1 MSIIGSIFVRLGLK
15 SDEFSKGI
23 KQSEGQLSSF
33 KGVVGKIG
41 GAIAGAFTVDKIVQF
56 TKEAYKL
63 AGQAQG
69 VYNAFSRLNR
79 PGLLN
84 DLKEATR
91 GTTDE
96 LQLMQTAVRA
106 SNFKIPLDQLATYL
120 RFATD
125 RAIETGESVDY
136 LVNSLVLG
144 IGRKSPLILDNLSIS
159 TVRLREELAKT
170 GDMAKAVGNIIEEE
184 MKKGGDAIETS
195 AVKTQKLGAAW
206 KDFMVAV
213 GDSGA
218 VKSTGNIITDTLTS
232 ITRAMSDLIKS
243 GKSSS
248 IAMGSGMLGGILG
261 PILGP
266 VAAIFGGTKA
276 AESAI
281 KGQRSKQNKIDAE
294 VEKAAKLA
302 KEWADSVT
310 TIEEA
315 EKKLSLAQ
323 YSYFSSGK
331 EREAVI
337 AALKEKIKTIKAQ
350 EQEKIAR
357 EQTEKGIKAQIEALE
372 ELRAQEANPEKRAA
386 YTSEIESL
394 KKRLE
399 LMTSTNTVVK
409 GSIDYIIQQIEAQEK
424 LYHSTNIQSV
434 RDMAAAKKEE
444 LEAAKAL
451 LEITEKDR
459 KRRDRILKEGD
470 IASGYST
477 QGMGGSFW
485 LKRVEEKNKL
495 EKNLASYSF
504 DPTLYKDKIQQF
516 KEQAA
521 EVDQVANSIHQ
532 TITNTMV
539 SSFQALA
546 DGLAGI
552 SDMDAGQAIASLLKP
567 LADTAITAGTIIM
580 TTGEAIESLK
590 KSLFGFNGIS
600 AIAAGAILVGIGVAA
615 RAGLSAIASSGG
627 SSGSSSYS
635 PNTSFSGGSSY
646 SGASSQYGYASYRAQ
661 SVDVNVTG
669 RISGQD
675 IVLASDK
682 YLKNKSR

>member
-96 LQLMQTAVRA
+96 LKLMQTAVQA
-106 SNFKIPLDQLATYL
+106 NNFKIPLDQLATYL
-120 RFATD
+120 KFATN

-136 LVNSLVLG
+136 LVQSIILG
-144 IGRKSPLILDNLSIS
+144 IGRKSPLILDNLGIS
-159 TVRLREELAKT
+159 ASELREELAKT
-170 GDMAKAVGNIIEEE
+170 GDMGKAVGNIINKSMSEA
-184 MKKGGDAIETS
+184 GDAIETS

-213 GDSGA
+213 GGSGA

-243 GKSSS
+243 GKSWSAF
-248 IAMGSGMLGGILG
+248 IGSMLGGILG
-261 PILGP
+261 PLG
-266 VAAIFGGTKA
+266 AIFGGATA
-276 AESAI
+276 AGSAI
-281 KGQRSKQNKIDAE
+281 TGQRSKQNKIDAE
-294 VEKAAKLA
+294 DASAAKLA
-302 KEWADSVT
+302 KKWADSAA
-310 TIEEA
+310 TIEEVNILLNSA
-315 EKKLSLAQ
+315 RSDSIDLTAKETQAIIEALMEKKKQL
-323 YSYFSSGK
+323 
-331 EREAVI
+331 
-337 AALKEKIKTIKAQ
+337 KAQ

-357 EQTEKGIKAQIEALE
+357 EQTEKGIKAQIAALE

-409 GSIDYIIQQIEAQEK
+409 GSIDYINQQIEAQEK
-424 LYHSTNIQSV
+424 LYNSTNIQSV
-434 RDMAAAKKEE
+434 RDMAAAKKKE

-451 LEITEKDR
+451 LEITEKDKQ
-459 KRRDRILKEGD
+459 KRDEALKGD

-485 LKRVEEKNKL
+485 LKRVEEKNQL

>member
-96 LQLMQTAVRA
+96 LKLMQTAVQA
-106 SNFKIPLDQLATYL
+106 NNFKIPLDQLATYL
-120 RFATD
+120 KFATN

-136 LVNSLVLG
+136 LVQSIILG
-144 IGRKSPLILDNLSIS
+144 IGRKSPLILDNLGIS
-159 TVRLREELAKT
+159 ASELREELAKT
-170 GDMAKAVGNIIEEE
+170 GDMGKAVGNIINKSMSEA
-184 MKKGGDAIETS
+184 GDAIETS
-195 AVKTQKLGAAW
+195 AVKAQKLGAAW

-357 EQTEKGIKAQIEALE
+357 EQTEKGIKAQIAALE
-372 ELRAQEANPEKRAA
+372 ELRAEEANPAKRAA

-409 GSIDYIIQQIEAQEK
+409 GSIDYINQQIEAQEK
-424 LYHSTNIQSV
+424 LYNSTNIQSV
-434 RDMAAAKKEE
+434 RDMAAAKKKE

-451 LEITEKDR
+451 LEITEKDKQ
-459 KRRDRILKEGD
+459 KRDEALKGD

-504 DPTLYKDKIQQF
+504 DPTSYKDKIQQF

-627 SSGSSSYS
+627 NSGSSSYS

>member
-206 KDFMVAV
+206 KNFMTSV
-213 GDSGA
+213 GDTSV
-218 VKSTGNIITDTLTS
+218 VKSTGDAIVSTLTYIADS
-232 ITRAMSDLIKS
+232 FDALINSERLSTWQKFL
-243 GKSSS
+243 GFL
-248 IAMGSGMLGGILG
+248 GHGGIQRQAL
-261 PILGP
+261 
-266 VAAIFGGTKA
+266 
-276 AESAI
+276 AEGAGNASA
-281 KGQRSKQNKIDAE
+281 GKQIQERVNLWTE
-294 VEKAAKLA
+294 GLN
-302 KEWADSVT
+302 
-310 TIEEA
+310 TIELAERQLA
-315 EKKLSLAQ
+315 FAQSQYAHFSSEEEKK
-323 YSYFSSGK
+323 
-331 EREAVI
+331 AVI
-337 AALKEKIKTIKAQ
+337 AALKERVKLIKSQ

-357 EQTEKGIKAQIEALE
+357 EQTENGIKAQIAALE

-409 GSIDYIIQQIEAQEK
+409 GSIDYINQQIEAQEK
-424 LYHSTNIQSV
+424 LYNSTNIQSV
-434 RDMAAAKKEE
+434 RDMAAAKKKE

-451 LEITEKDR
+451 LEITEKDKQ
-459 KRRDRILKEGD
+459 KRDEALKGD

-552 SDMDAGQAIASLLKP
+552 SDMNAGQAIASLLKP
-567 LADTAITAGTIIM
+567 LADMAITAGTIIM
-580 TTGEAIESLK
+580 TTGEAIERLK
-590 KSLFGFNGIS
+590 KSLLGFNGIG

-635 PNTSFSGGSSY
+635 PNTSFSGGGSY

>member
-15 SDEFSKGI
+15 SDKFSKGI

-96 LQLMQTAVRA
+96 LKLMQTAVQA
-106 SNFKIPLDQLATYL
+106 NNFKIPLDQLATYL
-120 RFATD
+120 KFATN

-136 LVNSLVLG
+136 LVQSIILG
-144 IGRKSPLILDNLSIS
+144 IGRKSPLILDNLGIS
-159 TVRLREELAKT
+159 ASELREELAKT
-170 GDMAKAVGNIIEEE
+170 GDMGKAVGNIINKSMSEA
-184 MKKGGDAIETS
+184 GDAIETS
-195 AVKTQKLGAAW
+195 AVKVQRLSAAW
-206 KDFMVAV
+206 KDLKTAYGNSAWVKNIADSIVDNLTVAINSISSIFKSNAQIWYET
-213 GDSGA
+213 DIKMGA
-218 VKSTGNIITDTLTS
+218 NLGKRWLQIYEKYKKATGSLKDDYSEYL
-232 ITRAMSDLIKS
+232 DLLKK
-243 GKSSS
+243 GFSSS
-248 IAMGSGMLGGILG
+248 
-261 PILGP
+261 PQ
-266 VAAIFGGTKA
+266 T
-276 AESAI
+276 
-281 KGQRSKQNKIDAE
+281 NT
-294 VEKAAKLA
+294 
-302 KEWADSVT
+302 DSIRQLNSD
-310 TIEEA
+310 TIN
-315 EKKLSLAQ
+315 
-323 YSYFSSGK
+323 
-331 EREAVI
+331 
-337 AALKEKIKTIKAQ
+337 
-350 EQEKIAR
+350 
-357 EQTEKGIKAQIEALE
+357 GIKAQIAALE
-372 ELRAQEANPEKRAA
+372 ELRAEEANPEKRAA

-409 GSIDYIIQQIEAQEK
+409 GSIDYINQQIEAQEK
-424 LYHSTNIQSV
+424 LYNSTNIQSV

-451 LEITEKDR
+451 LEITEKDKQ
-459 KRRDRILKEGD
+459 KRDEALKGN

>member
-41 GAIAGAFTVDKIVQF
+41 GAIAGAFAVNKIAQF

-96 LQLMQTAVRA
+96 LKLMQTAVQA
-106 SNFKIPLDQLATYL
+106 NNFKIPLDQLATYL
-120 RFATD
+120 KFATN

-136 LVNSLVLG
+136 LVQSIVLG
-144 IGRKSPLILDNLSIS
+144 IGRKSPLILDNLGIS
-159 TVRLREELAKT
+159 ASELREELAKT
-170 GDMAKAVGNIIEEE
+170 GDMGKAVGNIINKSMSEA
-184 MKKGGDAIETS
+184 GDAIETS

-206 KDFMVAV
+206 KNFMTSV
-213 GDSGA
+213 GDTS
-218 VKSTGNIITDTLTS
+218 VIKSTGDAIVSTLTYIADS
-232 ITRAMSDLIKS
+232 FDALINSERLSTWQKFL
-243 GKSSS
+243 GFL
-248 IAMGSGMLGGILG
+248 GHGGIQRQAL
-261 PILGP
+261 
-266 VAAIFGGTKA
+266 
-276 AESAI
+276 AEGAGNASAD
-281 KGQRSKQNKIDAE
+281 KQIQERVNLWTE
-294 VEKAAKLA
+294 GLN
-302 KEWADSVT
+302 
-310 TIEEA
+310 TIELAERQLA
-315 EKKLSLAQ
+315 FAQSQYAHFSSEEEKK
-323 YSYFSSGK
+323 
-331 EREAVI
+331 AVI
-337 AALKEKIKTIKAQ
+337 AALKERVKLIKSQ

-357 EQTEKGIKAQIEALE
+357 EQTENGIKAQIAALE

-409 GSIDYIIQQIEAQEK
+409 GSIDYINQQIEAQEK
-424 LYHSTNIQSV
+424 LYNSTNIQSV
-434 RDMAAAKKEE
+434 RDMAAAKKKE

-451 LEITEKDR
+451 LEITEKDKQ
-459 KRRDRILKEGD
+459 KRDEALKGD

-580 TTGEAIESLK
+580 TTGEAIERLK
-590 KSLFGFNGIS
+590 KSLLGFNGIG

-635 PNTSFSGGSSY
+635 PNTSFSGGGSY
-646 SGASSQYGYASYRAQ
+646 SGASSKYGYASYRAQ

>member
-206 KDFMVAV
+206 KNFMTSV
-213 GDSGA
+213 GDTSV
-218 VKSTGNIITDTLTS
+218 VKSTGDAIVSTLTYIADS
-232 ITRAMSDLIKS
+232 FDALINSERLSTWQKFL
-243 GKSSS
+243 GFL
-248 IAMGSGMLGGILG
+248 GHGGIQRQAL
-261 PILGP
+261 
-266 VAAIFGGTKA
+266 
-276 AESAI
+276 AEGAGNASAD
-281 KGQRSKQNKIDAE
+281 KQIQERVNLWTE
-294 VEKAAKLA
+294 GLN
-302 KEWADSVT
+302 
-310 TIEEA
+310 TIELAERQLA
-315 EKKLSLAQ
+315 FAQSQYAHFSSEEEKK
-323 YSYFSSGK
+323 
-331 EREAVI
+331 AVI
-337 AALKEKIKTIKAQ
+337 AALKERVKLIKSQ

-357 EQTEKGIKAQIEALE
+357 EQTENGIKAQIAALE
-372 ELRAQEANPEKRAA
+372 ELRAEEANPAKRAA

-409 GSIDYIIQQIEAQEK
+409 GSIDYINQQIEAQEK
-424 LYHSTNIQSV
+424 LYNSTNIQSV

-451 LEITEKDR
+451 LEITEKDKQ
-459 KRRDRILKEGD
+459 KRDEALKGN

-495 EKNLASYSF
+495 EKNLASYSY
-504 DPTLYKDKIQQF
+504 DPTLYKNAKNQATQF
-516 KEQAA
+516 NEIAEEVKQA
-521 EVDQVANSIHQ
+521 ANSIHQ
-532 TITNTMV
+532 TITTAM
-539 SSFQALA
+539 SDALIS
-546 DGLAGI
+546 LAEGI
-552 SDMDAGQAIASLLKP
+552 GSMGGIDMSP
-567 LADTAITAGTIIM
+567 LADVIIQVGKMAIK
-580 TTGEAIESLK
+580 TGVAILGIKKALESLNP
-590 KSLFGFNGIS
+590 FV
-600 AIAAGAILVGIGVAA
+600 AIAAGTALVALGTAVKKSLSNIG
-615 RAGLSAIASSGG
+615 SEIGG
-627 SSGSSSYS
+627 GYS

-646 SGASSQYGYASYRAQ
+646 SGALSQYGYASYRAQ

>member
-63 AGQAQG
+63 AEQAQG

-120 RFATD
+120 KFATN

-136 LVNSLVLG
+136 LVQSIILG
-144 IGRKSPLILDNLSIS
+144 IGRKSPLILDNLGIS
-159 TVRLREELAKT
+159 ASELREELAKT
-170 GDMAKAVGNIIEEE
+170 GDMGKAVGNIINKSMSEA
-184 MKKGGDAIETS
+184 GDAIETS
-195 AVKTQKLGAAW
+195 AVKVQRLSAAW
-206 KDFMVAV
+206 KDLKTAYGNSAWVKNIADSIVDNLTVAINSISSIFKSNAQIWYET
-213 GDSGA
+213 DIKMGA
-218 VKSTGNIITDTLTS
+218 NLGKRWLQIYEKYKKATGSLKDDYSEYL
-232 ITRAMSDLIKS
+232 DLLKK
-243 GKSSS
+243 GFSSS
-248 IAMGSGMLGGILG
+248 
-261 PILGP
+261 PQ
-266 VAAIFGGTKA
+266 T
-276 AESAI
+276 
-281 KGQRSKQNKIDAE
+281 NT
-294 VEKAAKLA
+294 
-302 KEWADSVT
+302 DSIRQLNSD
-310 TIEEA
+310 TIN
-315 EKKLSLAQ
+315 
-323 YSYFSSGK
+323 
-331 EREAVI
+331 
-337 AALKEKIKTIKAQ
+337 
-350 EQEKIAR
+350 
-357 EQTEKGIKAQIEALE
+357 GIKAQIAALE
-372 ELRAQEANPEKRAA
+372 ELRAEEANPAKRAA

-409 GSIDYIIQQIEAQEK
+409 GSIDYINQQIEAQEK
-424 LYHSTNIQSV
+424 LYNSTNIQSV

-451 LEITEKDR
+451 LEITEKDKQ
-459 KRRDRILKEGD
+459 KRDEALKGD

-552 SDMDAGQAIASLLKP
+552 SDMNAGQAIASLLKP
-567 LADTAITAGTIIM
+567 LADMAITAGTIIM
-580 TTGEAIESLK
+580 TTGKAIESLK
-590 KSLFGFNGIS
+590 AALSGFFGVG

>member
-41 GAIAGAFTVDKIVQF
+41 GAIAGAFAVNKIAQF

-96 LQLMQTAVRA
+96 LKLMQTAVQA
-106 SNFKIPLDQLATYL
+106 NNFKIPLDQLATYL
-120 RFATD
+120 KFATN

-136 LVNSLVLG
+136 LVQSIVLG
-144 IGRKSPLILDNLSIS
+144 IGRKSPLILDNLGIS
-159 TVRLREELAKT
+159 ASELREELAKT
-170 GDMAKAVGNIIEEE
+170 GDMGKAVGNIINKSMSEA
-184 MKKGGDAIETS
+184 GDAIETS

-206 KDFMVAV
+206 KDFMVSV
-213 GDSGA
+213 GNTA
-218 VKSTGNIITDTLTS
+218 PIKHTFNFI
-232 ITRAMSDLIKS
+232 SDLFSDFFTGWSTILKSNISGWKKLWAINPFAVDNVLREAQANIDQTASGIKFAIEKAQHDLAGMQSTDEARMYLMTIIPAERGLKTADEVRAYANTIKEWIKS
-243 GKSSS
+243 K
-248 IAMGSGMLGGILG
+248 
-261 PILGP
+261 
-266 VAAIFGGTKA
+266 
-276 AESAI
+276 E
-281 KGQRSKQNKIDAE
+281 Q
-294 VEKAAKLA
+294 EK
-302 KEWADSVT
+302 
-310 TIEEA
+310 
-315 EKKLSLAQ
+315 
-323 YSYFSSGK
+323 
-331 EREAVI
+331 
-337 AALKEKIKTIKAQ
+337 KAQ
-350 EQEKIAR
+350 EQ
-357 EQTEKGIKAQIEALE
+357 TENSIKAQIAALE
-372 ELRAQEANPEKRAA
+372 ELRAEEANPAKRAA

-409 GSIDYIIQQIEAQEK
+409 GSIDYINQQIEAQEK
-424 LYHSTNIQSV
+424 LYNSTNIQSV
-434 RDMAAAKKEE
+434 RDMAAAKKKE

-451 LEITEKDR
+451 LEITEKDKQ
-459 KRRDRILKEGD
+459 KRDEALKGD

-567 LADTAITAGTIIM
+567 LADTAIAAGTIIM

-646 SGASSQYGYASYRAQ
+646 SGTSSQYGYASYRAQ

>member
-96 LQLMQTAVRA
+96 LKLMQTAVQA

-206 KDFMVAV
+206 KNFMTSV
-213 GDSGA
+213 GDTSV
-218 VKSTGNIITDTLTS
+218 VKSTGDAIVSTLTYIADS
-232 ITRAMSDLIKS
+232 FDALINSERLSTWQKFL
-243 GKSSS
+243 GFL
-248 IAMGSGMLGGILG
+248 GHGGIQRQAL
-261 PILGP
+261 
-266 VAAIFGGTKA
+266 
-276 AESAI
+276 AEGAGNASAD
-281 KGQRSKQNKIDAE
+281 KQIQERVNLWTE
-294 VEKAAKLA
+294 GLN
-302 KEWADSVT
+302 
-310 TIEEA
+310 TIELAERQLA
-315 EKKLSLAQ
+315 FAQSQYAHFSSEEEKK
-323 YSYFSSGK
+323 
-331 EREAVI
+331 AVI

-409 GSIDYIIQQIEAQEK
+409 GSIDYINQQIEAQEK
-424 LYHSTNIQSV
+424 LYNSTNIQSV

-451 LEITEKDR
+451 LEITEKDKQ
-459 KRRDRILKEGD
+459 KRDEALKGD

-552 SDMDAGQAIASLLKP
+552 SDMNAGQAIASLIKP
-567 LADTAITAGTIIM
+567 LADMAITAGTIIM
-580 TTGEAIESLK
+580 TTGKAIESLK
-590 KSLFGFNGIS
+590 AALSGFFGVG

-627 SSGSSSYS
+627 NSGSSSYS

>member
-206 KDFMVAV
+206 KNFMTSV
-213 GDSGA
+213 GDTS
-218 VKSTGNIITDTLTS
+218 VIKSTGDAIVSTLTYIADS
-232 ITRAMSDLIKS
+232 FDALINSERLSTWQKFL
-243 GKSSS
+243 GFL
-248 IAMGSGMLGGILG
+248 GHGGIQRQAL
-261 PILGP
+261 
-266 VAAIFGGTKA
+266 
-276 AESAI
+276 AEGAGNASAD
-281 KGQRSKQNKIDAE
+281 KQIQERVNLWTE
-294 VEKAAKLA
+294 GLN
-302 KEWADSVT
+302 
-310 TIEEA
+310 TIELAERQLA
-315 EKKLSLAQ
+315 FAQSQYAHFSSEEEKK
-323 YSYFSSGK
+323 
-331 EREAVI
+331 AVI
-337 AALKEKIKTIKAQ
+337 AALKERVKLIKSQ

-357 EQTEKGIKAQIEALE
+357 EQTENGIKAQIAALE

-399 LMTSTNTVVK
+399 LMISTNTVVK
-409 GSIDYIIQQIEAQEK
+409 GSIDYINQQIEAQEK
-424 LYHSTNIQSV
+424 LYNSTNIQSV
-434 RDMAAAKKEE
+434 RDMAAAKKKE

-451 LEITEKDR
+451 LEITEKDKQ
-459 KRRDRILKEGD
+459 KRDEALKGD

>member
-33 KGVVGKIG
+33 KGAVGKIG

-84 DLKEATR
+84 DLKEATQ

-96 LQLMQTAVRA
+96 LKLMQTAVQA
-106 SNFKIPLDQLATYL
+106 NNFKIPLDQLATYL
-120 RFATD
+120 KFATN

-136 LVNSLVLG
+136 LVQSIILG
-144 IGRKSPLILDNLSIS
+144 IGRKSPLILDNLGIS
-159 TVRLREELAKT
+159 ASELREELAKT
-170 GDMAKAVGNIIEEE
+170 GDMGKAVGNIINKSMSEA
-184 MKKGGDAIETS
+184 GDAIETS

-206 KDFMVAV
+206 KNFMTSV
-213 GDSGA
+213 GDTS
-218 VKSTGNIITDTLTS
+218 VIKSTGDAIVSTLTYIADS
-232 ITRAMSDLIKS
+232 FDALINSERLSTWQKFL
-243 GKSSS
+243 GFL
-248 IAMGSGMLGGILG
+248 GHGGIQRQAL
-261 PILGP
+261 
-266 VAAIFGGTKA
+266 
-276 AESAI
+276 AEGAGNASAD
-281 KGQRSKQNKIDAE
+281 KQIQERVNLWTE
-294 VEKAAKLA
+294 GLN
-302 KEWADSVT
+302 
-310 TIEEA
+310 TIELAERQLA
-315 EKKLSLAQ
+315 FAQSQYAHFSSEEEKK
-323 YSYFSSGK
+323 
-331 EREAVI
+331 AVI

-357 EQTEKGIKAQIEALE
+357 EQTEKGIKAQIAALE

-409 GSIDYIIQQIEAQEK
+409 GSIDYINQQIEAQEK
-424 LYHSTNIQSV
+424 LYNSTNIQSV
-434 RDMAAAKKEE
+434 RDMAAAKKKE

-451 LEITEKDR
+451 LEITEKDKQ
-459 KRRDRILKEGD
+459 KRDEALKGN

-495 EKNLASYSF
+495 EKNLASYSY
-504 DPTLYKDKIQQF
+504 DPTLYKNAKNQATQF
-516 KEQAA
+516 NEIAEEVKQA
-521 EVDQVANSIHQ
+521 ANSIHQ
-532 TITNTMV
+532 TITTAM
-539 SSFQALA
+539 SDALIS
-546 DGLAGI
+546 LAEGI
-552 SDMDAGQAIASLLKP
+552 GSMGGIDMSP
-567 LADTAITAGTIIM
+567 LADVIIQVGKMAIK
-580 TTGEAIESLK
+580 TGVAILGIKKALESLNP
-590 KSLFGFNGIS
+590 FV
-600 AIAAGAILVGIGVAA
+600 AIAAGTALVALGTAVKKSLSNIG
-615 RAGLSAIASSGG
+615 SEIGG
-627 SSGSSSYS
+627 GYS

>member
-96 LQLMQTAVRA
+96 LKLMQTAVQA

-206 KDFMVAV
+206 KNFMTSV
-213 GDSGA
+213 GDTSV
-218 VKSTGNIITDTLTS
+218 VKSTGDAIVSTLTYIADS
-232 ITRAMSDLIKS
+232 FDALINSERLSTWQKFL
-243 GKSSS
+243 GFL
-248 IAMGSGMLGGILG
+248 GHGGIQRQAL
-261 PILGP
+261 
-266 VAAIFGGTKA
+266 
-276 AESAI
+276 AEGAGNASAD
-281 KGQRSKQNKIDAE
+281 KQIQERVNLWTE
-294 VEKAAKLA
+294 GLN
-302 KEWADSVT
+302 
-310 TIEEA
+310 TIELAERQLA
-315 EKKLSLAQ
+315 FAQSQYAHFSSEEEKK
-323 YSYFSSGK
+323 
-331 EREAVI
+331 AVI

-409 GSIDYIIQQIEAQEK
+409 GSIDYINQQIEAQEK
-424 LYHSTNIQSV
+424 LYNSTNIQSV

-451 LEITEKDR
+451 LEITEKDKQ
-459 KRRDRILKEGD
+459 KRDEALKGD

-495 EKNLASYSF
+495 EKNLASYSY
-504 DPTLYKDKIQQF
+504 DPTLYKNAKNQATQF
-516 KEQAA
+516 NEIAEEVKQA
-521 EVDQVANSIHQ
+521 ANSIHQ
-532 TITNTMV
+532 TITTAM
-539 SSFQALA
+539 SDALIS
-546 DGLAGI
+546 LAEGI
-552 SDMDAGQAIASLLKP
+552 GSMGGIDMSP
-567 LADTAITAGTIIM
+567 LADVIIQVGKMAIK
-580 TTGEAIESLK
+580 TGVAILGIKKALESLNP
-590 KSLFGFNGIS
+590 FV
-600 AIAAGAILVGIGVAA
+600 AIAAGTALVAVGTAVKKSLSNIG
-615 RAGLSAIASSGG
+615 SEIGG
-627 SSGSSSYS
+627 GYS
-635 PNTSFSGGSSY
+635 PNTSFSGGGSY

>member
-1 MSIIGSIFVRLGLK
+1 
-15 SDEFSKGI
+15 
-23 KQSEGQLSSF
+23 
-33 KGVVGKIG
+33 
-41 GAIAGAFTVDKIVQF
+41 
-56 TKEAYKL
+56 
-63 AGQAQG
+63 
-69 VYNAFSRLNR
+69 
-79 PGLLN
+79 
-84 DLKEATR
+84 
-91 GTTDE
+91 
-96 LQLMQTAVRA
+96 MQTAVRA

-206 KDFMVAV
+206 KNFMTSV
-213 GDSGA
+213 GDTSV
-218 VKSTGNIITDTLTS
+218 VKSTGDAIVSTLTYIADS
-232 ITRAMSDLIKS
+232 FDALINSERLSTWQKFL
-243 GKSSS
+243 GFL
-248 IAMGSGMLGGILG
+248 GHGGIQRQAL
-261 PILGP
+261 
-266 VAAIFGGTKA
+266 
-276 AESAI
+276 AEGAGNASAD
-281 KGQRSKQNKIDAE
+281 KQIQERVNLWTE
-294 VEKAAKLA
+294 GLN
-302 KEWADSVT
+302 
-310 TIEEA
+310 TIELAERQLA
-315 EKKLSLAQ
+315 FAQSQYAHFSSEEEKK
-323 YSYFSSGK
+323 
-331 EREAVI
+331 AVI
-337 AALKEKIKTIKAQ
+337 AALKERVKLIKSQ

-357 EQTEKGIKAQIEALE
+357 EQTENGIKAQIAALE
-372 ELRAQEANPEKRAA
+372 ELRAQEANPAKRAA

-409 GSIDYIIQQIEAQEK
+409 GSIDYINQQIEAQEK
-424 LYHSTNIQSV
+424 LYNSTNIQSV

-451 LEITEKDR
+451 LEITEKDKQ
-459 KRRDRILKEGD
+459 KRDEALKGD

-485 LKRVEEKNKL
+485 LKRVEEKNQL

-567 LADTAITAGTIIM
+567 LADMAITAGTIIM
-580 TTGEAIESLK
+580 TTGKAIESLK
-590 KSLFGFNGIS
+590 AALSGFFGVG

>member
-96 LQLMQTAVRA
+96 LKLMQTAVQA
-106 SNFKIPLDQLATYL
+106 NNFKIPLDQLATYL
-120 RFATD
+120 KFATN

-136 LVNSLVLG
+136 LVQSIILG
-144 IGRKSPLILDNLSIS
+144 IGRKSPLILDNLGIS
-159 TVRLREELAKT
+159 ASELREELAKT
-170 GDMAKAVGNIIEEE
+170 GDMGKAVGNIINKSMSEA
-184 MKKGGDAIETS
+184 GDAIETS
-195 AVKTQKLGAAW
+195 AVKTQKLGAAL
-206 KDFMVAV
+206 KDLMVTV
-213 GDSGA
+213 GNSQP
-218 VKSTGNIITDTLTS
+218 VKGTGNAISNALTDWATGWNNIINS
-232 ITRAMSDLIKS
+232 KS
-243 GKSSS
+243 LNAFQKT
-248 IAMGSGMLGGILG
+248 AALLGGSNWDFAATVAGKEKEILTLQDKR
-261 PILGP
+261 IQQRVDSFL
-266 VAAIFGGTKA
+266 
-276 AESAI
+276 
-281 KGQRSKQNKIDAE
+281 KGIN
-294 VEKAAKLA
+294 
-302 KEWADSVT
+302 

-337 AALKEKIKTIKAQ
+337 AALKEKVKLIKSQ

-357 EQTEKGIKAQIEALE
+357 EQTEKGIKAQIAALE

-409 GSIDYIIQQIEAQEK
+409 GSIDYINQQIEAQEK
-424 LYHSTNIQSV
+424 LYNSTNIQSV

-451 LEITEKDR
+451 LEITEKDKQ
-459 KRRDRILKEGD
+459 KRDEALKGN

-495 EKNLASYSF
+495 EKNLASYSY
-504 DPTLYKDKIQQF
+504 DPTIYKNAKNQATQF
-516 KEQAA
+516 NEIAEEVKQA
-521 EVDQVANSIHQ
+521 ANSIHQ
-532 TITNTMV
+532 TITTAM
-539 SSFQALA
+539 SDALIS
-546 DGLAGI
+546 LAEGI
-552 SDMDAGQAIASLLKP
+552 GSMGGIDMSP
-567 LADTAITAGTIIM
+567 LADVIIQVGKM
-580 TTGEAIESLK
+580 AIETGVAILGIKKALESLNP
-590 KSLFGFNGIS
+590 FV
-600 AIAAGAILVGIGVAA
+600 AIAAGTALVALGTAVKKSLSNIG
-615 RAGLSAIASSGG
+615 SEIGG
-627 SSGSSSYS
+627 GYS

-646 SGASSQYGYASYRAQ
+646 SGALSQYGYASYRAQ

>member
-33 KGVVGKIG
+33 KGAVGKIG

-96 LQLMQTAVRA
+96 LKLMQTAVQA
-106 SNFKIPLDQLATYL
+106 NNFKIPLDQLATYL
-120 RFATD
+120 KFATN

-136 LVNSLVLG
+136 LVQSIILG
-144 IGRKSPLILDNLSIS
+144 IGRKSPLILDNLGIS
-159 TVRLREELAKT
+159 ASELREELAKT
-170 GDMAKAVGNIIEEE
+170 GDMGKAVGNIINKSMSEA
-184 MKKGGDAIETS
+184 GDAIETS

-409 GSIDYIIQQIEAQEK
+409 GSIDYINQQIEAQEK

-552 SDMDAGQAIASLLKP
+552 SDMNAGQAIASLLKP
-567 LADTAITAGTIIM
+567 LADMAITAGTIIM
-580 TTGEAIESLK
+580 TTGEAIERLK
-590 KSLFGFNGIS
+590 KSLLGFNGIG

-635 PNTSFSGGSSY
+635 PNTSFSGGGSY
-646 SGASSQYGYASYRAQ
+646 SGASGQYGYASYRAQ

>member
-33 KGVVGKIG
+33 RGVVGKIG

-357 EQTEKGIKAQIEALE
+357 EQTEKGIKAQIAALE

-409 GSIDYIIQQIEAQEK
+409 GSIDYINQQIEAQEK
-424 LYHSTNIQSV
+424 LYNSTNIQSV
-434 RDMAAAKKEE
+434 RDMAAAKKKE
-444 LEAAKAL
+444 LEAARAL
-451 LEITEKDR
+451 LEITEKDKR
-459 KRRDRILKEGD
+459 KSDEALKGD

>member
-96 LQLMQTAVRA
+96 LKLMQTAVQA
-106 SNFKIPLDQLATYL
+106 NNFKIPLNQLATYL
-120 RFATD
+120 KFATN

-136 LVNSLVLG
+136 LVQSIILG
-144 IGRKSPLILDNLSIS
+144 IGRKSPLILDNLGIS
-159 TVRLREELAKT
+159 ASELREELAKT
-170 GDMAKAVGNIIEEE
+170 GDMGKAVGNIINKSMSEA
-184 MKKGGDAIETS
+184 GDAIETS

-206 KDFMVAV
+206 KNFMTSV
-213 GDSGA
+213 GDTSV
-218 VKSTGNIITDTLTS
+218 VKSTGDAIVSTLTYIADS
-232 ITRAMSDLIKS
+232 FDALINSERLSTWQKFL
-243 GKSSS
+243 GFL
-248 IAMGSGMLGGILG
+248 GHGGIQRQAL
-261 PILGP
+261 
-266 VAAIFGGTKA
+266 
-276 AESAI
+276 AEGAGNASAD
-281 KGQRSKQNKIDAE
+281 KQIQERVNLWTE
-294 VEKAAKLA
+294 GLN
-302 KEWADSVT
+302 
-310 TIEEA
+310 TIELAERQLA
-315 EKKLSLAQ
+315 FAQSQYAHFSSEEEKK
-323 YSYFSSGK
+323 
-331 EREAVI
+331 AVI
-337 AALKEKIKTIKAQ
+337 AALKERVKLIKSQ

-357 EQTEKGIKAQIEALE
+357 EQTENGIKAQIAALE

-409 GSIDYIIQQIEAQEK
+409 GSIDYINQQIEAQEK
-424 LYHSTNIQSV
+424 LYNSTNIQSV

-451 LEITEKDR
+451 LEITEKDKQ
-459 KRRDRILKEGD
+459 KRDEALKGD

-552 SDMDAGQAIASLLKP
+552 SDMNAGQAIASLLKP
-567 LADTAITAGTIIM
+567 LADMAITAGTIIM
-580 TTGEAIESLK
+580 TTGKAIESLK
-590 KSLFGFNGIS
+590 AALSGFFGVG

>member
-96 LQLMQTAVRA
+96 LKLMQTAVQA
-106 SNFKIPLDQLATYL
+106 NNFKIPLDQLATYL
-120 RFATD
+120 KFATN

-136 LVNSLVLG
+136 LVQSIILG
-144 IGRKSPLILDNLSIS
+144 IGRKSPLILDNLGIS
-159 TVRLREELAKT
+159 ASELREELAKT
-170 GDMAKAVGNIIEEE
+170 GDMGKAVGNIINKSMSEA
-184 MKKGGDAIETS
+184 GDAIETS
-195 AVKTQKLGAAW
+195 AVKVQRLSAAW
-206 KDFMVAV
+206 KDLKTAYGNSAWVKNIADSIVDNLTVAINSISSIFKSNAQIWYET
-213 GDSGA
+213 DIKMGA
-218 VKSTGNIITDTLTS
+218 NLGKRWLQIYEKYKKATGSLKDDYSEYL
-232 ITRAMSDLIKS
+232 DLLKK
-243 GKSSS
+243 GFSSS
-248 IAMGSGMLGGILG
+248 
-261 PILGP
+261 PQ
-266 VAAIFGGTKA
+266 T
-276 AESAI
+276 
-281 KGQRSKQNKIDAE
+281 NT
-294 VEKAAKLA
+294 
-302 KEWADSVT
+302 DSIRQLNSD
-310 TIEEA
+310 TIN
-315 EKKLSLAQ
+315 
-323 YSYFSSGK
+323 
-331 EREAVI
+331 
-337 AALKEKIKTIKAQ
+337 
-350 EQEKIAR
+350 
-357 EQTEKGIKAQIEALE
+357 GIKAQIAALE
-372 ELRAQEANPEKRAA
+372 ELRAEEANPAKRAA

-409 GSIDYIIQQIEAQEK
+409 GSIDYINQQIEAQEK
-424 LYHSTNIQSV
+424 LYNSTNIQSV

-451 LEITEKDR
+451 LEITEKDKQ
-459 KRRDRILKEGD
+459 KRDEALKGD

-485 LKRVEEKNKL
+485 FKRVEEKNKL

-552 SDMDAGQAIASLLKP
+552 SDMNAGQAIASLLKP
-567 LADTAITAGTIIM
+567 LADMAITAGTIIM
-580 TTGEAIESLK
+580 TTGKAIESLK
-590 KSLFGFNGIS
+590 AALSGFFGVG

>member
-33 KGVVGKIG
+33 KGAVGKIG

-96 LQLMQTAVRA
+96 LKLMQTAVQA
-106 SNFKIPLDQLATYL
+106 NNFKIPLEELATYL
-120 RFATD
+120 KFATN

-136 LVNSLVLG
+136 LVQSIILG
-144 IGRKSPLILDNLSIS
+144 IGRKSPLILDNLGIS
-159 TVRLREELAKT
+159 ASELREELAKT
-170 GDMAKAVGNIIEEE
+170 GDMGKAVGNIINKSMSEA
-184 MKKGGDAIETS
+184 GDAIETS

-243 GKSSS
+243 GKSWSVTR
-248 IAMGSGMLGGILG
+248 GGMLGGILG
-261 PILGP
+261 PLG
-266 VAAIFGGTKA
+266 AIFGGSIA
-276 AESAI
+276 AGSAI
-281 KGQRSKQNKIDAE
+281 AGQRSKQNKIDAE
-294 VEKAAKLA
+294 DASAAKLA
-302 KEWADSVT
+302 KKWADSAA
-310 TIEEA
+310 TIEEVNILLNSA
-315 EKKLSLAQ
+315 RSDSIDLTAKETQAIIEALMEKKKQL
-323 YSYFSSGK
+323 
-331 EREAVI
+331 
-337 AALKEKIKTIKAQ
+337 KAQ

-357 EQTEKGIKAQIEALE
+357 EQTENGIKSQIAALE
-372 ELRAQEANPEKRAA
+372 ELRAAEANPEKRAA
-386 YTSEIESL
+386 YTIEIESL

-409 GSIDYIIQQIEAQEK
+409 GSIEYINQQIEAQEK
-424 LYHSTNIQSV
+424 LYNSTNIQSV
-434 RDMAAAKKEE
+434 RDMAAAKKKE

-451 LEITEKDR
+451 LEITEKDKQ
-459 KRRDRILKEGD
+459 KRDEALKGD

-567 LADTAITAGTIIM
+567 LADTAIAAGTIIM

-646 SGASSQYGYASYRAQ
+646 SGTSSQYGYASYRAQ

>member
-84 DLKEATR
+84 DLKKATR

-96 LQLMQTAVRA
+96 LKLMQMAVQA
-106 SNFKIPLDQLATYL
+106 NNFKIPLDQLATYL
-120 RFATD
+120 KFATN

-357 EQTEKGIKAQIEALE
+357 EQTEKGIKAQIAALE

-409 GSIDYIIQQIEAQEK
+409 GSIDYINQQIEAQEK
-424 LYHSTNIQSV
+424 LYNSTNIQSV

-451 LEITEKDR
+451 LEITEKDKQ
-459 KRRDRILKEGD
+459 KRDEALKGD

>member
-213 GDSGA
+213 GGSGA

-243 GKSSS
+243 GKSWSAF
-248 IAMGSGMLGGILG
+248 IGSMLGGILG
-261 PILGP
+261 PLG
-266 VAAIFGGTKA
+266 AIFGGATA
-276 AESAI
+276 AGSAI
-281 KGQRSKQNKIDAE
+281 TGQRSKQNKIDAE
-294 VEKAAKLA
+294 DVSAAKLA
-302 KEWADSVT
+302 KKWADSAA
-310 TIEEA
+310 TIEEVNILLNSA
-315 EKKLSLAQ
+315 RSDSIDLTAKETQAIIEALMEKKKQL
-323 YSYFSSGK
+323 
-331 EREAVI
+331 
-337 AALKEKIKTIKAQ
+337 KAQ

-357 EQTEKGIKAQIEALE
+357 EQTEKGIKAQIAALE

-409 GSIDYIIQQIEAQEK
+409 GSIDYINQQIEAQEK
-424 LYHSTNIQSV
+424 LYNSTNIQSV
-434 RDMAAAKKEE
+434 RDMAAAKKKE

-451 LEITEKDR
+451 LEITEKDKQ
-459 KRRDRILKEGD
+459 KRDEALKGD

-485 LKRVEEKNKL
+485 LKRVEEKNQL

>member
-15 SDEFSKGI
+15 PDEFSKGI

-96 LQLMQTAVRA
+96 LKLMQTAVQA
-106 SNFKIPLDQLATYL
+106 NNFKIPLDQLATYL
-120 RFATD
+120 KFATN

-136 LVNSLVLG
+136 LVQSIILG
-144 IGRKSPLILDNLSIS
+144 IGRKSPLILDNLGIS
-159 TVRLREELAKT
+159 ASELREELAKT
-170 GDMAKAVGNIIEEE
+170 GDMGKAVGNIINKSMSEA
-184 MKKGGDAIETS
+184 GDAIETS
-195 AVKTQKLGAAW
+195 AVKVQRLSAAW
-206 KDFMVAV
+206 KDLKTAYGNSAWVKNIADSIVDNLTVAINSISSIFKSNAQIWYET
-213 GDSGA
+213 DIKMGA
-218 VKSTGNIITDTLTS
+218 NLGKRWLQIYEKYKKATGSLKDDYAEYL
-232 ITRAMSDLIKS
+232 DLLKK
-243 GKSSS
+243 GFSSS
-248 IAMGSGMLGGILG
+248 
-261 PILGP
+261 PQ
-266 VAAIFGGTKA
+266 T
-276 AESAI
+276 
-281 KGQRSKQNKIDAE
+281 NT
-294 VEKAAKLA
+294 
-302 KEWADSVT
+302 DSIRQLNSD
-310 TIEEA
+310 TIN
-315 EKKLSLAQ
+315 
-323 YSYFSSGK
+323 
-331 EREAVI
+331 
-337 AALKEKIKTIKAQ
+337 
-350 EQEKIAR
+350 
-357 EQTEKGIKAQIEALE
+357 GIKAQIAALE
-372 ELRAQEANPEKRAA
+372 ELRAEEANPAKRAA

-409 GSIDYIIQQIEAQEK
+409 GSIDYINQQIEAQEK
-424 LYHSTNIQSV
+424 LYNSTNIQSV
-434 RDMAAAKKEE
+434 RDMAAAKKEG

-451 LEITEKDR
+451 LEITEKDKQ
-459 KRRDRILKEGD
+459 KRDEALKGN

>member
-184 MKKGGDAIETS
+184 VKKGGDAIETS

-206 KDFMVAV
+206 KNFMTSV
-213 GDSGA
+213 GDTS
-218 VKSTGNIITDTLTS
+218 VIKSTGDAIVSTLTYIADS
-232 ITRAMSDLIKS
+232 FDALINSERLSTWQKFL
-243 GKSSS
+243 GFL
-248 IAMGSGMLGGILG
+248 GHGGIQRQAL
-261 PILGP
+261 
-266 VAAIFGGTKA
+266 
-276 AESAI
+276 AEGAGNASAD
-281 KGQRSKQNKIDAE
+281 KQIQERVNLWTE
-294 VEKAAKLA
+294 GLN
-302 KEWADSVT
+302 
-310 TIEEA
+310 TIELAERQLA
-315 EKKLSLAQ
+315 FAQSQYAHFSSEEEKK
-323 YSYFSSGK
+323 
-331 EREAVI
+331 AVI
-337 AALKEKIKTIKAQ
+337 AALKERVKLIKSQ

-357 EQTEKGIKAQIEALE
+357 EQTENGIKAQIAALE

-409 GSIDYIIQQIEAQEK
+409 GSIDYINQQIEAQEK
-424 LYHSTNIQSV
+424 LYNSTNIQSV
-434 RDMAAAKKEE
+434 RDMAAAKKKE

-451 LEITEKDR
+451 LEITEKDKQ
-459 KRRDRILKEGD
+459 KRDEALKGD

>member
-96 LQLMQTAVRA
+96 LKLMQTAVQA
-106 SNFKIPLDQLATYL
+106 NNFKIPLDQLATYL
-120 RFATD
+120 KFATN

-136 LVNSLVLG
+136 LVQSIILG
-144 IGRKSPLILDNLSIS
+144 IGRKSPLILDNLGIS
-159 TVRLREELAKT
+159 ASELREELAKT
-170 GDMAKAVGNIIEEE
+170 GDMGKAVGNIINKSMSEA
-184 MKKGGDAIETS
+184 GDAIETS
-195 AVKTQKLGAAW
+195 AVKVQRLSAAW
-206 KDFMVAV
+206 KDLKTAYGNSAWVKNIADSIVDNLTVAINSISSIFKSNAQIWYET
-213 GDSGA
+213 DIKMGA
-218 VKSTGNIITDTLTS
+218 NLGKRWLQIYEKYKKATGSLKDDYSEYL
-232 ITRAMSDLIKS
+232 DLLKK
-243 GKSSS
+243 GFSSS
-248 IAMGSGMLGGILG
+248 
-261 PILGP
+261 PQ
-266 VAAIFGGTKA
+266 T
-276 AESAI
+276 
-281 KGQRSKQNKIDAE
+281 NT
-294 VEKAAKLA
+294 
-302 KEWADSVT
+302 DSIRQLNSD
-310 TIEEA
+310 TIN
-315 EKKLSLAQ
+315 
-323 YSYFSSGK
+323 
-331 EREAVI
+331 
-337 AALKEKIKTIKAQ
+337 
-350 EQEKIAR
+350 
-357 EQTEKGIKAQIEALE
+357 GIKAQIAALE
-372 ELRAQEANPEKRAA
+372 ELRAEEANPEKRAA

-409 GSIDYIIQQIEAQEK
+409 GSIDYINQQIEAQEK
-424 LYHSTNIQSV
+424 LYNSTNIQSV
-434 RDMAAAKKEE
+434 RDMAAAKKKE

-451 LEITEKDR
+451 LEITEKDKQ
-459 KRRDRILKEGD
+459 KRDEALKGD

>member
-120 RFATD
+120 KFATN

-136 LVNSLVLG
+136 LVQSIILG
-144 IGRKSPLILDNLSIS
+144 IGRKSPLILDNLGIS
-159 TVRLREELAKT
+159 ASELREELAKT
-170 GDMAKAVGNIIEEE
+170 GDMGKAVGNIINKSMSEA
-184 MKKGGDAIETS
+184 GDAIETS

-206 KDFMVAV
+206 KNFMTSV
-213 GDSGA
+213 GDTSII
-218 VKSTGNIITDTLTS
+218 KSTGDAIVSTLTYIADS
-232 ITRAMSDLIKS
+232 FDALINSERLSTWQKFL
-243 GKSSS
+243 GFL
-248 IAMGSGMLGGILG
+248 GHGGIQRQAL
-261 PILGP
+261 
-266 VAAIFGGTKA
+266 
-276 AESAI
+276 AEGAGNASAD
-281 KGQRSKQNKIDAE
+281 KQIQERVNLWTE
-294 VEKAAKLA
+294 GLN
-302 KEWADSVT
+302 
-310 TIEEA
+310 TIELAERQLA
-315 EKKLSLAQ
+315 FAQSQYAHFSSEEEKK
-323 YSYFSSGK
+323 
-331 EREAVI
+331 AVI
-337 AALKEKIKTIKAQ
+337 AALKERVKLIKSQ

-357 EQTEKGIKAQIEALE
+357 EQTENGIKAQIAALE
-372 ELRAQEANPEKRAA
+372 ELRAQEANPAKRAA

-409 GSIDYIIQQIEAQEK
+409 GSIDYINQQIEAQEK
-424 LYHSTNIQSV
+424 LYNSTNIQSV

-451 LEITEKDR
+451 LEITEKDKQ
-459 KRRDRILKEGD
+459 KRDEALKGN

-539 SSFQALA
+539 SGFQALA

-567 LADTAITAGTIIM
+567 LADVAITAGTIIM

>member
-96 LQLMQTAVRA
+96 LKLMQTAVQA
-106 SNFKIPLDQLATYL
+106 NNFKIPLNQLATYL
-120 RFATD
+120 KFATN

-136 LVNSLVLG
+136 LVQSIILG
-144 IGRKSPLILDNLSIS
+144 IGRKSPLILDNLGIS
-159 TVRLREELAKT
+159 ASELREELAKT
-170 GDMAKAVGNIIEEE
+170 GDMGKAVGNIINKSMSEA
-184 MKKGGDAIETS
+184 GDAIETS

-206 KDFMVAV
+206 KNFMTSV
-213 GDSGA
+213 GDTSV
-218 VKSTGNIITDTLTS
+218 VKSTGDAIVSTLTYIADS
-232 ITRAMSDLIKS
+232 FDALINSERLSTWQKFL
-243 GKSSS
+243 GFL
-248 IAMGSGMLGGILG
+248 GHGGIQRQAL
-261 PILGP
+261 
-266 VAAIFGGTKA
+266 
-276 AESAI
+276 AEGAGNASAD
-281 KGQRSKQNKIDAE
+281 KQIQERVNLWTE
-294 VEKAAKLA
+294 GLN
-302 KEWADSVT
+302 
-310 TIEEA
+310 TIELAERQLA
-315 EKKLSLAQ
+315 FAQSQYAHFSSEEEKK
-323 YSYFSSGK
+323 
-331 EREAVI
+331 AVI
-337 AALKEKIKTIKAQ
+337 AALKERVKLIKSQ

-357 EQTEKGIKAQIEALE
+357 EQTENGIKAQIAALE

-409 GSIDYIIQQIEAQEK
+409 GSIDYINQQIEAQEK
-424 LYHSTNIQSV
+424 LYNSTNIQSV

-451 LEITEKDR
+451 LEITEKDKQ
-459 KRRDRILKEGD
+459 KRDEALKGD

-552 SDMDAGQAIASLLKP
+552 SDMNAGQAIASLLKP
-567 LADTAITAGTIIM
+567 LADMAITAGTIIM
-580 TTGEAIESLK
+580 TTGKAIESLK
-590 KSLFGFNGIS
+590 AALSGFFGVG

-615 RAGLSAIASSGG
+615 RAGL
-627 SSGSSSYS
+627 
-635 PNTSFSGGSSY
+635 
-646 SGASSQYGYASYRAQ
+646 R
-661 SVDVNVTG
+661 
-669 RISGQD
+669 
-675 IVLASDK
+675 
-682 YLKNKSR
+682 

>member
-195 AVKTQKLGAAW
+195 AVKVQRLSAAW
-206 KDFMVAV
+206 KDLKTAYGNSAWVKNIADSIVDNLTVAINSISSIFKSNAQIWYET
-213 GDSGA
+213 DIKMGA
-218 VKSTGNIITDTLTS
+218 NLGKRWLQIYEKYKKATGPLKDDYSEYL
-232 ITRAMSDLIKS
+232 DLLKK
-243 GKSSS
+243 GFSSS
-248 IAMGSGMLGGILG
+248 
-261 PILGP
+261 PQ
-266 VAAIFGGTKA
+266 T
-276 AESAI
+276 
-281 KGQRSKQNKIDAE
+281 NT
-294 VEKAAKLA
+294 
-302 KEWADSVT
+302 DSIRQLNSD
-310 TIEEA
+310 TIN
-315 EKKLSLAQ
+315 
-323 YSYFSSGK
+323 
-331 EREAVI
+331 
-337 AALKEKIKTIKAQ
+337 
-350 EQEKIAR
+350 
-357 EQTEKGIKAQIEALE
+357 GIKAQIAALE
-372 ELRAQEANPEKRAA
+372 ELRAEEANPAKRAA

-394 KKRLE
+394 EKRLE

-409 GSIDYIIQQIEAQEK
+409 GSIDYINQQIEAQEK
-424 LYHSTNIQSV
+424 LYNSTNIQSV
-434 RDMAAAKKEE
+434 RDMAAAKKKE

-451 LEITEKDR
+451 LEITEKDKQ
-459 KRRDRILKEGD
+459 KRDEALKGD

-552 SDMDAGQAIASLLKP
+552 SDMNAGQAIASLLKP
-567 LADTAITAGTIIM
+567 LADMAITAGTIIM
-580 TTGEAIESLK
+580 TTGKAIESLK
-590 KSLFGFNGIS
+590 AALSGFFGVG

-635 PNTSFSGGSSY
+635 PNTSFSGGGSY

>member
-96 LQLMQTAVRA
+96 LKLMQTAVQA
-106 SNFKIPLDQLATYL
+106 NNFKIPLDQLATYL
-120 RFATD
+120 KFATN

-136 LVNSLVLG
+136 LVQSIILG
-144 IGRKSPLILDNLSIS
+144 IGRKSPLILDNLGIS
-159 TVRLREELAKT
+159 ASELREELAKT
-170 GDMAKAVGNIIEEE
+170 GDMGKAVGNIINKSMSEA
-184 MKKGGDAIETS
+184 GDAIETS

-357 EQTEKGIKAQIEALE
+357 EQTEKGIKAQIAALE

-409 GSIDYIIQQIEAQEK
+409 GSIDYINQQIEAQEK
-424 LYHSTNIQSV
+424 LYNSTNIQSV
-434 RDMAAAKKEE
+434 RDMAAAKKKE

-451 LEITEKDR
+451 LEITEKDKQ
-459 KRRDRILKEGD
+459 KRDEALKGD

-552 SDMDAGQAIASLLKP
+552 SDMNAGQAIASLLKP
-567 LADTAITAGTIIM
+567 LADMAITAGTIIM
-580 TTGEAIESLK
+580 TTGKAIESLK
-590 KSLFGFNGIS
+590 AALSGFFGVG

>member
-41 GAIAGAFTVDKIVQF
+41 GAIAGAFAVNKIVQF

-96 LQLMQTAVRA
+96 LKLMQTAVQA
-106 SNFKIPLDQLATYL
+106 NNFKIPLDQLATYL
-120 RFATD
+120 KFATN

-136 LVNSLVLG
+136 LVQSIILG
-144 IGRKSPLILDNLSIS
+144 IGRKSSLILDNLGIS
-159 TVRLREELAKT
+159 ASELREELAKT
-170 GDMAKAVGNIIEEE
+170 GDMGKAVGNIINKSMSEA
-184 MKKGGDAIETS
+184 GDAIETS

-206 KDFMVAV
+206 KNFMTSV
-213 GDSGA
+213 GDTSV
-218 VKSTGNIITDTLTS
+218 VKSTGDAIVSTLTYIADS
-232 ITRAMSDLIKS
+232 FDALINSERLSTWQKFL
-243 GKSSS
+243 GFL
-248 IAMGSGMLGGILG
+248 GHGGIQRQAL
-261 PILGP
+261 
-266 VAAIFGGTKA
+266 
-276 AESAI
+276 AEGAGNTSAD
-281 KGQRSKQNKIDAE
+281 KQIQERVNLWTE
-294 VEKAAKLA
+294 GLN
-302 KEWADSVT
+302 
-310 TIEEA
+310 TIELAERQLA
-315 EKKLSLAQ
+315 FAQSQYAHFSSEEEKK
-323 YSYFSSGK
+323 
-331 EREAVI
+331 AVI
-337 AALKEKIKTIKAQ
+337 AALKEKIKIIKAQ

-372 ELRAQEANPEKRAA
+372 ELRAQEANPEKKAA

-409 GSIDYIIQQIEAQEK
+409 GSIDYINQQIEAQEK
-424 LYHSTNIQSV
+424 LYNSTNIQSV

-451 LEITEKDR
+451 LEITAKDE
-459 KRRDRILKEGD
+459 KRRAEILAEGD

-477 QGMGGSFW
+477 KGTGGSFW
-485 LKRVEEKNKL
+485 FKRVEEKNKL

-552 SDMDAGQAIASLLKP
+552 SDMNAGQAIASLLKP
-567 LADTAITAGTIIM
+567 LADMAITAGTIIM
-580 TTGEAIESLK
+580 TTGKAIESLK
-590 KSLFGFNGIS
+590 AALSGFFGVG

-646 SGASSQYGYASYRAQ
+646 SGVSSQYGYASYRAQ

>member
-357 EQTEKGIKAQIEALE
+357 EQTEKGIKAQIAALE

-409 GSIDYIIQQIEAQEK
+409 GSIDYINQQIEAQEK
-424 LYHSTNIQSV
+424 LYNSTNIQSV

-451 LEITEKDR
+451 LEITEKDKQ
-459 KRRDRILKEGD
+459 KRDEALKGN

-552 SDMDAGQAIASLLKP
+552 SDMNAGQAIASLLKP
-567 LADTAITAGTIIM
+567 LADMAITAGTIIM
-580 TTGEAIESLK
+580 TTGKAIESLK
-590 KSLFGFNGIS
+590 AALSGFFGVG

>member
-41 GAIAGAFTVDKIVQF
+41 GAIAGAFAVNKIVQF

-206 KDFMVAV
+206 KNFMTSV
-213 GDSGA
+213 GDTSV
-218 VKSTGNIITDTLTS
+218 VKSTGDAIVSTLTYIADS
-232 ITRAMSDLIKS
+232 FDALINSERLSTWQKFL
-243 GKSSS
+243 GFL
-248 IAMGSGMLGGILG
+248 GHGGIQRQAL
-261 PILGP
+261 
-266 VAAIFGGTKA
+266 
-276 AESAI
+276 AEGAGNASAD
-281 KGQRSKQNKIDAE
+281 KQIQERVNLWTE
-294 VEKAAKLA
+294 GLN
-302 KEWADSVT
+302 
-310 TIEEA
+310 TIELAERQLA
-315 EKKLSLAQ
+315 FAQSQYAHFSSEEEKK
-323 YSYFSSGK
+323 
-331 EREAVI
+331 AVI

-409 GSIDYIIQQIEAQEK
+409 GSIDYINQQIEAQEK
-424 LYHSTNIQSV
+424 LYNSTNIQSV

-451 LEITEKDR
+451 LEITEKDKQ
-459 KRRDRILKEGD
+459 KRDEALKGN

-477 QGMGGSFW
+477 QEMGGSFW

-552 SDMDAGQAIASLLKP
+552 SDMNAGQAIASLLKP
-567 LADTAITAGTIIM
+567 LADMAITAGTIIM
-580 TTGEAIESLK
+580 TTGKAIESLK
-590 KSLFGFNGIS
+590 AALSGFFGVG

-627 SSGSSSYS
+627 NSGSSSYS

-646 SGASSQYGYASYRAQ
+646 SGVSSQYGYASYRAQ

>member
-33 KGVVGKIG
+33 KGAVGKIG

-96 LQLMQTAVRA
+96 LKLMQTAVQA
-106 SNFKIPLDQLATYL
+106 NNFKIPLEELATYL
-120 RFATD
+120 KFATN

-136 LVNSLVLG
+136 LVQSIILG
-144 IGRKSPLILDNLSIS
+144 IGRKSPLILDNLGIS
-159 TVRLREELAKT
+159 ASELREELAKT
-170 GDMAKAVGNIIEEE
+170 GDMGKAVGNIINKSMSEA
-184 MKKGGDAIETS
+184 GDAIETS

-206 KDFMVAV
+206 KNFMTSV
-213 GDSGA
+213 GDTSV
-218 VKSTGNIITDTLTS
+218 VKSAGDAIVSTLTYIADS
-232 ITRAMSDLIKS
+232 FDALINSERLSTWQKFL
-243 GKSSS
+243 GFL
-248 IAMGSGMLGGILG
+248 GHGGIQRQAL
-261 PILGP
+261 
-266 VAAIFGGTKA
+266 
-276 AESAI
+276 AEGAGNASAD
-281 KGQRSKQNKIDAE
+281 KQIQERVNLWTE
-294 VEKAAKLA
+294 GLN
-302 KEWADSVT
+302 
-310 TIEEA
+310 TIELAERQLA
-315 EKKLSLAQ
+315 FAQSQYAHFSSEEEKK
-323 YSYFSSGK
+323 
-331 EREAVI
+331 AVI
-337 AALKEKIKTIKAQ
+337 AALKERVKLIKSQ

-357 EQTEKGIKAQIEALE
+357 EQTENGIKAQIAALE
-372 ELRAQEANPEKRAA
+372 ELRAEEANPAKRAA

-409 GSIDYIIQQIEAQEK
+409 GSIDYINQQIEAQEK
-424 LYHSTNIQSV
+424 LYNSTNIQSV
-434 RDMAAAKKEE
+434 RDMAAAKKKE

-451 LEITEKDR
+451 LEITEKDKQ
-459 KRRDRILKEGD
+459 KRDEALKGD

-627 SSGSSSYS
+627 NSGSSSYS

>member
-206 KDFMVAV
+206 KNFMTSV
-213 GDSGA
+213 GDTS
-218 VKSTGNIITDTLTS
+218 VIKSTGDAIVSTLTYIADS
-232 ITRAMSDLIKS
+232 FDALINSERLSTWQKFL
-243 GKSSS
+243 GFL
-248 IAMGSGMLGGILG
+248 GHGGIQRQAL
-261 PILGP
+261 
-266 VAAIFGGTKA
+266 
-276 AESAI
+276 AEGAGNASAD
-281 KGQRSKQNKIDAE
+281 KQIQERVNLWTE
-294 VEKAAKLA
+294 GLN
-302 KEWADSVT
+302 
-310 TIEEA
+310 TIELAERQLA
-315 EKKLSLAQ
+315 FAQSQYAHFSSEEEKK
-323 YSYFSSGK
+323 
-331 EREAVI
+331 AVI
-337 AALKEKIKTIKAQ
+337 AALKERVKLIKSQ

-357 EQTEKGIKAQIEALE
+357 EQTENGIKAQIAALE

-409 GSIDYIIQQIEAQEK
+409 GSIDYINQQIEAQEK
-424 LYHSTNIQSV
+424 LYNSTNIQSV
-434 RDMAAAKKEE
+434 RDMAAAKKKE

-451 LEITEKDR
+451 LEITEKDKQ
-459 KRRDRILKEGD
+459 KRDEALKGD

-495 EKNLASYSF
+495 AKNLASYSF

>member
-213 GDSGA
+213 GNSGA

-232 ITRAMSDLIKS
+232 ITRAMSDLIES
-243 GKSSS
+243 GKSLS
-248 IAMGSGMLGGILG
+248 IAMGSGILGSILG

-357 EQTEKGIKAQIEALE
+357 EQTEKGIKAQIAALE

-409 GSIDYIIQQIEAQEK
+409 GSIDYINQQIEAQEK

-485 LKRVEEKNKL
+485 FKRVEEKNKL

-552 SDMDAGQAIASLLKP
+552 SDMNAGQAIASLLKP
-567 LADTAITAGTIIM
+567 LADMAITAGTIIM
-580 TTGEAIESLK
+580 TTGKAIESLK
-590 KSLFGFNGIS
+590 AALSGFFGVG

-627 SSGSSSYS
+627 NSGSSSYS
-635 PNTSFSGGSSY
+635 PNTSFSGGGSY